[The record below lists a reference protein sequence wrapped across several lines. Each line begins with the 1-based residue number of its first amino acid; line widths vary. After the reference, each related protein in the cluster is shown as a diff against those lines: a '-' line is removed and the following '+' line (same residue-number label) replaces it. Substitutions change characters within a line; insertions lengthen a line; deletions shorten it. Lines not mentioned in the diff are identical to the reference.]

1 MNNLLKQNKIIVV
14 IILAAL
20 FQLISFIF
28 SQIVVNL
35 DEELEKT
42 NYKTISNEIKLD
54 DLDMIIRHTLP
65 DLLVL
70 TTNQGLNLKF
80 YRKYY
85 SDTEYNESL
94 TKIVNQLSNYLEYI
108 EKDFFIDENL
118 KMIDLNIS
126 NNDIKDF
133 KMLSKKIFD
142 MSEKLEILEKK
153 IINAND
159 NLKIKYDYHKHL
171 RHLINI
177 GLISTQIF
185 NLFFLG
191 LFFLFAFDNY
201 KKPEI
206 LVNEK

>member
-54 DLDMIIRHTLP
+54 DLDIIIRHTLP

-85 SDTEYNESL
+85 SDTEYNKSL
-94 TKIVNQLSNYLEYI
+94 TKTVVGGVFPS
-108 EKDFFIDENL
+108 KTL
-118 KMIDLNIS
+118 KMDNTRHPAGHA
-126 NNDIKDF
+126 
-133 KMLSKKIFD
+133 KI
-142 MSEKLEILEKK
+142 
-153 IINAND
+153 
-159 NLKIKYDYHKHL
+159 L
-171 RHLINI
+171 RKRIRA
-177 GLISTQIF
+177 S
-185 NLFFLG
+185 
-191 LFFLFAFDNY
+191 
-201 KKPEI
+201 
-206 LVNEK
+206 